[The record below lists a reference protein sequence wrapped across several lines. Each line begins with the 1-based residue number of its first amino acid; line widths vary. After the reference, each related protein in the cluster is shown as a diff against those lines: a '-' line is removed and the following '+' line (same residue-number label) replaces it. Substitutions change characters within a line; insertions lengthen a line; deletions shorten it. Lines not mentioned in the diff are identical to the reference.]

1 MKGGTQRRV
10 LQNHN
15 HNYGHFLFP
24 RQELRHNGAK
34 YIHTYTYKHTN
45 IRCKL
50 RKKSSPILTHRPHD
64 RVIEAVIRTVVPA
77 TVISEQAWSKQ
88 FIQWTWSCDLKNA
101 YPILYVL
108 LTFF

>member
-34 YIHTYTYKHTN
+34 YIHTHTN
-45 IRCKL
+45 IQ
-50 RKKSSPILTHRPHD
+50 TYD
-64 RVIEAVIRTVVPA
+64 V
-77 TVISEQAWSKQ
+77 
-88 FIQWTWSCDLKNA
+88 N
-101 YPILYVL
+101 
-108 LTFF
+108 